1 MVLSLNQQKL
11 NSSHERFSPFY
22 IFNEQYSNK
31 INGIFFWTAYFL
43 RTFFCEKT
51 LSLNLTEKMKWN
63 QQKMLFAVS
72 DFFFKNFKKLFGFVG
87 NSHFRSLEKHKMEP
101 TFVTPFE
108 PTSIF
113 NLHCEHSVILQKFSV
128 MPCAASKD
136 IMFSHYLSCYISTIP
151 KCPRSHEKFVV

>member
-1 MVLSLNQQKL
+1 MKPAKN
-11 NSSHERFSPFY
+11 
-22 IFNEQYSNK
+22 
-31 INGIFFWTAYFL
+31 A
-43 RTFFCEKT
+43 FC
-51 LSLNLTEKMKWN
+51 N
-63 QQKMLFAVS
+63 FR
-72 DFFFKNFKKLFGFVG
+72 FFFQKFKKLFGFVG

-151 KCPRSHEKFVV
+151 KCPRSHEKFIVQNFKYFCLNHKFIFLHSLLGCLNLNIHPFCILNSELFLRHRCVSKSALPKSMKLEIE